1 MIYKFDCVE
10 INDDLDLFQIKQG
23 TLGTFKINDIKNIK
37 IAYEQADFKGRTKPF
52 LHQYIGGASFFTAM
66 EPKIYVGIK
75 IITKTDEILAIY
87 ISNTPVLFNSSLY
100 LNDEKIAKKVLKKF
114 NTIIEQKK
122 VV

>member
-1 MIYKFDCVE
+1 MVLAFSLSTNAQDSTKVD
-10 INDDLDLFQIKQG
+10 NFQ
-23 TLGTFKINDIKNIK
+23 
-37 IAYEQADFKGRTKPF
+37 
-52 LHQYIGGASFFTAM
+52 
-66 EPKIYVGIK
+66 
-75 IITKTDEILAIY
+75 KTDEILAIY

>member
-37 IAYEQADFKGRTKPF
+37 IAYEQADFKGKTKPF

-66 EPKIYVGIK
+66 EPVSY
-75 IITKTDEILAIY
+75 THLTLP
-87 ISNTPVLFNSSLY
+87 T
-100 LNDEKIAKKVLKKF
+100 
-114 NTIIEQKK
+114 T
-122 VV
+122 